1 MPKRKKQ
8 SRRNY
13 TAEQKAIILRR
24 HLADKVPVSD
34 LCDEYK
40 VQPSVF
46 YNWLRVALQN
56 LQGALERQAEPGK
69 PPKRE
74 RELERKLS
82 ALQDRV
88 AKKDAVIA
96 EIGEEYVKLKKELG
110 EL

>member
-1 MPKRKKQ
+1 MPKRKS

-13 TAEQKAIILRR
+13 TSEQKATIVRR

-40 VQPSVF
+40 MQPSVF
-46 YNWLRVALQN
+46 YSWLRVALQN
-56 LQGALERQAEPGK
+56 LQSAFERQAEAGR